1 MNNELPFKKTNKQTN
16 KQTKN
21 TKINIFRTYGD
32 NLLMAWVN
40 IIKLLGIASSKIIY
54 LKLLMSSSVR
64 GTRLIINKSYFSV
77 TDKTTMASC

>member
-1 MNNELPFKKTNKQTN
+1 MNNELPFKKKTKQTN
-16 KQTKN
+16 KTKN

-40 IIKLLGIASSKIIY
+40 IIKPLGIASSKIIY